1 MKRLLSIIALL
12 LAVGCSSL
20 HEDQPVVNPLDENQP
35 VFHANVS
42 NESLSYLG
50 EDIEFNWAA
59 QDQVSIFTGNTC
71 NKRYEFAGETGD
83 NAGELKFADE
93 KSFGR
98 AEALNANYAIYPYS
112 ETTTID
118 ENGVISYIWPATQS
132 YVEGGISHGAN
143 VMVAAS
149 STVDSHEL
157 EFKSVG
163 GYLRVSLYGEM
174 QGVSSIELT
183 SKAGEPLAGTSL
195 ISATAEGNPTCSMIG
210 KGTTLTLACDDT
222 VVVGTTKARATD
234 FWVALPATTLSEGFT
249 LKVNGQD
256 DKSQVFEIK
265 EAVDFNSKAYSF
277 ERQLTDLTISAEYYG
292 ADEVTASINGETR
305 TYLDQNGTTTFWLAG
320 DEIGI
325 FTMEGSANLKF
336 TTPTS
341 ADAWAG
347 KFRGTLNGEV
357 PLCAYYP
364 YSESAGEDMSALN
377 LYLEPEQSVDN
388 FGMYDFKASFSATR
402 ETGNTTMD
410 FKGLLSLI
418 TVRVNAIDT
427 KLMNYN
433 LKSVTLEVL
442 PLTEGG
448 EAPAVAGQFTLDLSS
463 TMTTTFAG
471 ETFDYAKVVWPEAVN
486 LTTGVIEAPLL
497 INPAS
502 IVAGTSFNIIV
513 ETEEGHKAIIKRN
526 TTKSFVANTRY
537 TLTLNMAGYGPDQIE
552 YIMNEPEQP
561 EIEYVDGNPFSSVKF
576 LQSNNQGKLIKSSL
590 FKGSSSS
597 SYYTNGTTSY
607 DITCVYNSNEGV
619 WEGVI
624 PYLYD
629 FSGLVASFATV
640 DPAATVTIEGVEQ
653 ISGTTVNDYN
663 TEVTYTVAN
672 SNGTNQ
678 KGIVRLKNTGLP
690 VVVITGNEGQ
700 DPYSKATDFDK
711 IENTFTI
718 DINGTVLTGGVR
730 LRGNTTQSMPKKPY
744 AIKLDDKTEVLGMP
758 KHKRWVLLANWLD
771 RTMLRN
777 DLAFYLANQTDTW
790 APHGQPVE
798 LVLNGV
804 HVGNYYLGEQIKMD
818 KNRVNIA
825 DVGLDELSEQ
835 TEAAAAAELGYLLE
849 CDQSADDTE
858 VYFKVSSP
866 VTFYVYVK
874 DPSHKDY
881 LGDNT
886 KTSKHIGITYIKN
899 YFNSVGTA
907 LKNSNWTKT
916 AELLDYKS
924 FADHWI
930 MTEITENQESKHPKS
945 FYMHKDAGGK
955 LCAGPAWDFDWGTFI
970 DMKYIGDS
978 RYGET
983 SSTAG
988 KIQNKYTMRYTMWY
1002 QYLFNDPAFKAVV
1015 KERWAVLKPKMNT
1028 ALTYLDERAAEVKA
1042 SDEFNHAMWPIEG
1055 MIVNQ
1060 WYSYGFPNHDEK
1072 LSFDNAIASM
1082 RAALSARL
1090 TWLDTEINKL

>member
-1 MKRLLSIIALL
+1 MFALL
-12 LAVGCSSL
+12 LAAGCSSL
-20 HEDQPVVNPLDENQP
+20 HEDQPSVHFPENNQP
-35 VFHANVS
+35 VFHANLS
-42 NESLSYLG
+42 NESLTYLG
-50 EDIEFNWAA
+50 EDIEFSWAA
-59 QDQVSIFTGNTC
+59 KDQVSIFTGNTR
-71 NKRYEFAGETGD
+71 NKLYEFTGETGD
-83 NAGELKFADE
+83 NAGELKYAG
-93 KSFGR
+93 KNSFGFG
-98 AEALNANYAIYPYS
+98 EALNANYAIYPYS

-118 ENGVISYIWPATQS
+118 ENGDISYTWPATQT
-132 YVEGGISHGAN
+132 YAENGIGYGAN

-149 STVDSHEL
+149 SSVDSHDL
-157 EFKSVG
+157 VFKSVG

-174 QGVSSIELT
+174 QGVNSIELT
-183 SKAGEPLAGTSL
+183 SNAGEPLAGASL
-195 ISATAEGNPTCSMIG
+195 ISATAESKPSCTMTD
-210 KGTTLTLACDDT
+210 KTTTLTLACEDT
-222 VVVGTTKARATD
+222 VLVGSTKVRATD
-234 FWVALPATTLSEGFT
+234 FWVVLPATTLAEGFT
-249 LKVNGQD
+249 LKVNGIN
-256 DKSQVFEIK
+256 DKSQEFEIK
-265 EAVDFNSKAYSF
+265 GSVDFSSKVYGL
-277 ERQLTDLTISAEYYG
+277 ERQLTDLTVPVEYYG
-292 ADEVTASINGETR
+292 ADEVRASINGETR
-305 TYLDQNGTTTFWLAG
+305 TYLDQNGTTTYWLAG
-320 DEIGI
+320 DEIGV
-325 FTMEGSANLKF
+325 FTMQGSTNLKF

-357 PLCAYYP
+357 PVCAYYP
-364 YSESAGEDMSALN
+364 YSESAGDDMTALS

-388 FGMYDFKASFSATR
+388 FGKYDFKASFSATR
-402 ETGNTTMD
+402 DTGNTSMD

-418 TVRVNAIDT
+418 TLRVNAIDT
-427 KLMNYN
+427 QLMNYN
-433 LKSVTLEVL
+433 LKSATLQVL

-448 EAPAVAGQFTLDLSS
+448 DAPAVAGEFTLDL
-463 TMTTTFAG
+463 TTANATNFAG
-471 ETFDYAKVVWPEAVN
+471 ETFDYAKVVWPEAVS
-486 LTTGVIEAPLL
+486 LTTGVIEAPIL

-502 IVAGTSFNIIV
+502 IVAGTSFQVII
-513 ETEEGHKAIIKRN
+513 ETEEGHKAIIKRS
-526 TTKSFVANTRY
+526 TSKSFAANTRY

-561 EIEYVDGNPFSSVKF
+561 EVEYVEGNPFSSVKF
-576 LQSNNQGKLIKSSL
+576 LQSANEGKLLKSSL
-590 FKGSSSS
+590 FQGSSSS
-597 SYYTNGTTSY
+597 KYYTNGTIAY
-607 DITCVYNSNEGV
+607 DITCSYNEAEGV

-629 FSGLVASFATV
+629 FSGLVANFATV
-640 DPAATVTIEGVEQ
+640 DPAATVTVNDVEQ
-653 ISGTTVNDYN
+653 ISGTTANDFN

-672 SNGTNQ
+672 SDGTYQ
-678 KGIVRLKNTGLP
+678 QAVVRLKNTGLP
-690 VVVITGNEGQ
+690 VVVVTGNDGQ
-700 DPYSKATDFDK
+700 APYPKATDFDS
-711 IENTFTI
+711 IEGTFTI
-718 DINGTVLTGGVR
+718 DINGTVHTGGVR

-744 AIKLDDKTEVLGMP
+744 AIKLDGKAEVLGMP

-777 DLAFYLANQTDTW
+777 DLAFYLAHQTDTW
-790 APHGQPVE
+790 APHGEPVE

-804 HVGNYYLGEQIKMD
+804 HVGNYYLGEQIKID

-835 TEAAAAAELGYLLE
+835 TEAAAGAELGYLLE

-874 DPSHKDY
+874 DPSDDPY

-907 LKNSNWTKT
+907 LKNSNWTT
-916 AELLDYKS
+916 VAELIDYKS

-930 MTEITENQESKHPKS
+930 MTELTENQESKHPKS
-945 FYMHKDAGGK
+945 FYMHKNAGGK
-955 LCAGPAWDFDWGTFI
+955 LCAGPAWDYDWGTFI

-988 KIQNKYTMRYTMWY
+988 KIQNKFTMRYTMWY
-1002 QYLFNDPAFKAVV
+1002 QYLFNDPAFKTVV
-1015 KERWAVLKPKMNT
+1015 KERWAVLQPKMNT
-1028 ALTYLDERAAEVKA
+1028 ALSYLDERAAKVKA
-1042 SDEFNHAMWPIEG
+1042 SDAYNHAMWPIEG

-1072 LSFDNAIASM
+1072 LEYDAAISSM

-1090 TWLDTEINKL
+1090 TWLDSQINNL

>member
-1 MKRLLSIIALL
+1 MFALL
-12 LAVGCSSL
+12 LAAGCSSL
-20 HEDQPVVNPLDENQP
+20 HEDQPSVHFPENNQP
-35 VFHANVS
+35 VFHANLS
-42 NESLSYLG
+42 NESLTYLG
-50 EDIEFNWAA
+50 EDIEFSWAA
-59 QDQVSIFTGNTC
+59 KDQVSIFTGNTR
-71 NKRYEFAGETGD
+71 NKLYEFTGETGD
-83 NAGELKFADE
+83 NAGELKYAG
-93 KSFGR
+93 KNSFGFG
-98 AEALNANYAIYPYS
+98 EALNANYAIYPYS
-112 ETTTID
+112 ETTTIN
-118 ENGVISYIWPATQS
+118 ESGVIGYTWPATQT
-132 YVEGGISHGAN
+132 YAENGIGYGAN

-149 STVDSHEL
+149 SSVDSHDL
-157 EFKSVG
+157 VFKSVG

-183 SKAGEPLAGTSL
+183 SNAGEPLAGASL
-195 ISATAEGNPTCSMIG
+195 ISATAQSKPSCTMTG
-210 KGTTLTLACDDT
+210 KTTTLTLACEDT
-222 VVVGTTKARATD
+222 VLVGATKARATD
-234 FWVALPATTLSEGFT
+234 FWVVLPATTLAEGFT
-249 LKVNGQD
+249 LKVNGID
-256 DKSQVFEIK
+256 DKSQEFKVEG
-265 EAVDFNSKAYSF
+265 AVDFNSKAYGL
-277 ERQLTDLTISAEYYG
+277 ERQLTDLTVPAEYYG
-292 ADEVTASINGETR
+292 ADEVRASINAETR
-305 TYLDQNGTTTFWLAG
+305 TYLDQNGTTTYWLAG
-320 DEIGI
+320 DEIGV
-325 FTMEGSANLKF
+325 FTMQGSANLKF

-347 KFRGTLNGEV
+347 KFRGTLNGEIPV
-357 PLCAYYP
+357 CAYYP
-364 YSESAGEDMSALN
+364 YSESAGEDMTALS

-402 ETGNTTMD
+402 DTGNTTMD
-410 FKGLLSLI
+410 FKGLLTLL
-418 TVRVNAIDT
+418 TFRVNAIDT
-427 KLMNYN
+427 QLMNYN
-433 LKSVTLEVL
+433 LKSVTLQVL

-448 EAPAVAGQFTLDLSS
+448 DAPAVAGEFTLDLSAS
-463 TMTTTFAG
+463 NATNFAG
-471 ETFDYAKVVWPEAVN
+471 ETFDYAKIVWPEAVS
-486 LTTGVIEAPLL
+486 LASGVIEAPMM
-497 INPAS
+497 INNAS
-502 IVAGTSFNIIV
+502 VVSGTSFLITI
-513 ETEEGHKAIIKRN
+513 ETEEGHKAIIKRS
-526 TTKSFVANTRY
+526 TTKNYAANTRY
-537 TLTLNMAGYGPDQIE
+537 TMTLNMSGYTSDQIE

-561 EIEYVDGNPFSSVKF
+561 EVEYVEGNPFSSVKF
-576 LQSNNQGKLIKSSL
+576 LQADNQGKLLKSSL
-590 FKGSSSS
+590 FVRSYSNK
-597 SYYTNGTTSY
+597 YYTNGEIAY
-607 DITCVYNSNEGV
+607 DITCTYNAAEGV

-629 FSGLVASFATV
+629 FSGLVADFTTV
-640 DPAATVTIEGVEQ
+640 KAATVTVEGVEQ
-653 ISGTTVNDYN
+653 ISGTTANDFN

-672 SNGTNQ
+672 SDGTYQ
-678 KGIVRLKNTGLP
+678 QAVVRLKNTGLP
-690 VVVITGNEGQ
+690 VVVVTGNDGQ
-700 DPYSKATDFDK
+700 APYPKATDFGE

-718 DINGTVLTGGVR
+718 DFNGTVLPGAVR

-744 AIKLDDKTEVLGMP
+744 AIKLEDKVEVLGMP

-777 DLAFYLANQTDTW
+777 DLAFYLAHQTDTW
-790 APHGQPVE
+790 APHGKPVE

-804 HVGNYYLGEQIKMD
+804 HVGNYYLGEQIKID
-818 KNRVNIA
+818 KKRVNIA

-835 TEAAAAAELGYLLE
+835 TEAAAGAELGYLLE

-874 DPSHKDY
+874 DPSDDPY

-886 KTSKHIGITYIKN
+886 SRSKHIGITYIKN
-899 YFNSVGTA
+899 YFNNVGTA

-930 MTEITENQESKHPKS
+930 MTELTENQESKHPKS

-955 LCAGPAWDFDWGTFI
+955 LCAGPAWDYDWGTFI

-1002 QYLFNDPAFKAVV
+1002 QYLFNDQAFKAVV
-1015 KERWAVLKPKMNT
+1015 KERWAVLKPKMET

-1055 MIVNQ
+1055 MIVGS

-1072 LSFDNAIASM
+1072 LSYDDAISSM

-1090 TWLDTEINKL
+1090 TWLDTEINNL

>member
-1 MKRLLSIIALL
+1 MFALL

-20 HEDQPVVNPLDENQP
+20 HEDQPSVHFSENDQP
-35 VFHANVS
+35 VFHASLS
-42 NESLSYLG
+42 NESLTYLG
-50 EDIEFNWAA
+50 ENIEFSWAA
-59 QDQVSIFTGNTC
+59 KDQVSIFTGNTR
-71 NKRYEFAGETGD
+71 NKLYEFAGNTGD
-83 NAGELKFADE
+83 DAGKLKYAGKNAFGFGEE
-93 KSFGR
+93 
-98 AEALNANYAIYPYS
+98 LNANYAIYPYS

-118 ENGVISYIWPATQS
+118 ENGDISYTWPATQT
-132 YVEGGISHGAN
+132 YAENGIGYGAN

-149 STVDSHEL
+149 SSVDSHDL
-157 EFKSVG
+157 VFKSIG

-174 QGVSSIELT
+174 QGVNSIELT
-183 SKAGEPLAGTSL
+183 SNAGEPLAGASI
-195 ISATAEGNPTCSMIG
+195 ISATAESKPSCTMTDKTS
-210 KGTTLTLACDDT
+210 TLTLVCEDT
-222 VVVGTTKARATD
+222 VLVGSTKVRATD
-234 FWVALPATTLSEGFT
+234 FWVVLPATTLAEGFT
-249 LKVNGQD
+249 LKVNGID
-256 DKSQVFEIK
+256 DKSQEFEINGS
-265 EAVDFNSKAYSF
+265 VDFSSKVYGL
-277 ERQLTDLTISAEYYG
+277 ERQLTDLTVPVEYYG
-292 ADEVTASINGETR
+292 ADEVRASINAETR
-305 TYLDQNGTTTFWLAG
+305 TYLDQNGTTTYWLAG

-325 FTMEGSANLKF
+325 FTMQGSTNLKF

-357 PLCAYYP
+357 PVCAYYP
-364 YSESAGEDMSALN
+364 YSESAGDDMTALS
-377 LYLEPEQSVDN
+377 LFLEPEQSVDN
-388 FGMYDFKASFSATR
+388 FGKYDFKASFNTTR
-402 ETGNTTMD
+402 DTGNTTMD

-418 TVRVNAIDT
+418 TLRVNAIDT
-427 KLMNYN
+427 QLMSYN
-433 LKSVTLEVL
+433 LKSATLQVL

-448 EAPAVAGQFTLDLSS
+448 DAPAVAGEFTLDL
-463 TMTTTFAG
+463 TTANATNFAG
-471 ETFDYAKVVWPEAVN
+471 ETFDYAKVVWPEAVS
-486 LTTGVIEAPLL
+486 LTTGVIEAPIL

-502 IVAGTSFNIIV
+502 IVAGTSFQVII
-513 ETEEGHKAIIKRN
+513 ETEEGHKAIIKRS
-526 TTKSFVANTRY
+526 TSKTFAANTRY

-561 EIEYVDGNPFSSVKF
+561 EVEIVEGNPFSSVKF
-576 LQSNNQGKLIKSSL
+576 LQSANEGKLLKSSL
-590 FKGSSSS
+590 FQGSSSS
-597 SYYTNGTTSY
+597 KYYTNGTIAY
-607 DITCVYNSNEGV
+607 DITCSYNEAEGV

-629 FSGLVASFATV
+629 FSGLVANFATV
-640 DPAATVTIEGVEQ
+640 DAAATVSVEGVEQ
-653 ISGTTVNDYN
+653 ISGTTANDFN
-663 TEVTYTVAN
+663 TDVTYTVAN
-672 SNGTNQ
+672 SNGTYQ
-678 KGIVRLKNTGLP
+678 QAVVRLKNTGLP
-690 VVVITGNEGQ
+690 VVVVTGNDGQ
-700 DPYSKATDFDK
+700 APYPKATDFGE

-718 DINGTVLTGGVR
+718 DINGTVLPGAVR

-744 AIKLDDKTEVLGMP
+744 AIKLEDKVEVLGMP

-777 DLAFYLANQTDTW
+777 DLAFYLAHQTDTW
-790 APHGQPVE
+790 APHGEPVE

-804 HVGNYYLGEQIKMD
+804 HVGNYYLGEQIKID

-825 DVGLDELSEQ
+825 DVGYDKLSEQ
-835 TEAAAAAELGYLLE
+835 TEAAAGAELGYLLE

-858 VYFKVSSP
+858 IYFKVSSP

-874 DPSHKDY
+874 DPSDDPY

-907 LKNSNWTKT
+907 LSNKNWTKT

-930 MTEITENQESKHPKS
+930 MTELTENQESKHPKS
-945 FYMHKDAGGK
+945 FYMHKNAGGK
-955 LCAGPAWDFDWGTFI
+955 LCAGPAWDYDWGTFI
-970 DMKYIGDS
+970 DMSYIGNG

-988 KIQNKYTMRYTMWY
+988 KIQNKFTMRYTMWY
-1002 QYLFNDPAFKAVV
+1002 QYLFNDPAFKTVV
-1015 KERWAVLKPKMNT
+1015 KERWAVLQPKMNT
-1028 ALTYLDERAAEVKA
+1028 ALSYLDERAAEVKA
-1042 SDEFNHAMWPIEG
+1042 SDAYNHAMWPIEG
-1055 MIVNQ
+1055 MIVGS

-1072 LSFDNAIASM
+1072 LSYDAAISSM

>member
-1 MKRLLSIIALL
+1 MFALL
-12 LAVGCSSL
+12 LAAGCSSL
-20 HEDQPVVNPLDENQP
+20 HEDQPSVHFPENNQP
-35 VFHANVS
+35 VFHAN
-42 NESLSYLG
+42 LSDETLTYLG
-50 EDIEFNWAA
+50 EDIEFSWAA
-59 QDQVSIFTGNTC
+59 KDQVSIFTGNTR
-71 NKRYEFAGETGD
+71 NKLYEFTGETGD
-83 NAGELKFADE
+83 NAGELKYAG
-93 KSFGR
+93 KNSFGFG
-98 AEALNANYAIYPYS
+98 EALNANYAIYPYS
-112 ETTTID
+112 ETTTIN
-118 ENGVISYIWPATQS
+118 ESGVIGYTWPATQT
-132 YVEGGISHGAN
+132 YAENGIGYGAN

-149 STVDSHEL
+149 ASVDSHDL
-157 EFKSVG
+157 VFKSVG

-183 SKAGEPLAGTSL
+183 SNAGEPLAGASL
-195 ISATAEGNPTCSMIG
+195 ISATAESKPSCTMTG
-210 KGTTLTLACDDT
+210 KTTTLTLACEDT
-222 VVVGTTKARATD
+222 VLVGATKVRATD
-234 FWVALPATTLSEGFT
+234 FWVVLPATTLAEGFT
-249 LKVNGQD
+249 LKVNGID
-256 DKSQVFEIK
+256 DKSQEFKVEG
-265 EAVDFNSKAYSF
+265 AVDFNSKAYSL
-277 ERQLTDLTISAEYYG
+277 ERQLTDLTVPAEYYG
-292 ADEVTASINGETR
+292 ADEVRASINAETR
-305 TYLDQNGTTTFWLAG
+305 TYLDQNGTTTYWLAG
-320 DEIGI
+320 DEIGV
-325 FTMEGSANLKF
+325 FTMQGSSNLKF

-357 PLCAYYP
+357 PVCAYYP
-364 YSESAGEDMSALN
+364 YSESAGEDMTALS

-402 ETGNTTMD
+402 DTGNTTMD
-410 FKGLLSLI
+410 FKGLLTLL
-418 TVRVNAIDT
+418 TFRVNAIDT
-427 KLMNYN
+427 QLMNYN
-433 LKSVTLEVL
+433 LKSVTLQVL

-448 EAPAVAGQFTLDLSS
+448 DAPAVAGEFTLDLSAS
-463 TMTTTFAG
+463 NATNFAG
-471 ETFDYAKVVWPEAVN
+471 ETFDYAKIVWPEAVS
-486 LTTGVIEAPLL
+486 LASGVIEAPMM
-497 INPAS
+497 INNAS
-502 IVAGTSFNIIV
+502 VVSGTSFLITI
-513 ETEEGHKAIIKRN
+513 ETEEGHKAIIKRS
-526 TTKSFVANTRY
+526 TTKNYAANTRY
-537 TLTLNMAGYGPDQIE
+537 TMTLNMSGYTPDQIE

-561 EIEYVDGNPFSSVKF
+561 EIEYVEGNPFSSVKF
-576 LQSNNQGKLIKSSL
+576 LQADNQGKLLKSSL
-590 FKGSSSS
+590 FKGSYSNK
-597 SYYTNGTTSY
+597 YYTNGETAY
-607 DITCVYNSNEGV
+607 DITCTYNSAEGV

-629 FSGLVASFATV
+629 FSGLVANFATV
-640 DPAATVTIEGVEQ
+640 DAAATVTVNDVEQ
-653 ISGTTVNDYN
+653 ISGTTANDFN

-672 SNGTNQ
+672 SNGTYQ
-678 KGIVRLKNTGLP
+678 QAVVRLKNTGLP
-690 VVVITGNEGQ
+690 VVVITGNNNGQ
-700 DPYSKATDFDK
+700 APYSKETDFDS
-711 IENTFTI
+711 IEGTFTI
-718 DINGTVLTGGVR
+718 DINGTVHTGGVR

-744 AIKLDDKTEVLGMP
+744 AIKLDSKAEVLGMP

-777 DLAFYLANQTDTW
+777 DLAFYLAHQTDTW
-790 APHGQPVE
+790 APHGKPVE

-804 HVGNYYLGEQIKMD
+804 HVGNYYLGEQIKID

-835 TEAAAAAELGYLLE
+835 TEAAAGAELGYLLE

-874 DPSHKDY
+874 DPSDDPY

-899 YFNSVGTA
+899 YFNNVGTA
-907 LKNSNWTKT
+907 LKNSNWTKV
-916 AELLDYKS
+916 AELIDYKS

-930 MTEITENQESKHPKS
+930 MTELTENQESKHPKS

-955 LCAGPAWDFDWGTFI
+955 LCAGPAWDYDWGTFI
-970 DMKYIGDS
+970 DMKYIGEKG
-978 RYGET
+978 YGET

-1002 QYLFNDPAFKAVV
+1002 QYLFNDQAFKAVV
-1015 KERWAVLKPKMNT
+1015 KERWAVLQPKMET

-1072 LSFDNAIASM
+1072 LEYDAAIASM

>member
-1 MKRLLSIIALL
+1 MFALL

-20 HEDQPVVNPLDENQP
+20 HEDQPSVHFSENDQP
-35 VFHANVS
+35 VFHASLS
-42 NESLSYLG
+42 NESLTYLG
-50 EDIEFNWAA
+50 ENIEFSWAA
-59 QDQVSIFTGNTC
+59 KDQVSIFTGNTR
-71 NKRYEFAGETGD
+71 NKLYEFAGNTGD
-83 NAGELKFADE
+83 DAGKLKYAGKNAFGFGEE
-93 KSFGR
+93 
-98 AEALNANYAIYPYS
+98 LNANYAIYPYS

-118 ENGVISYIWPATQS
+118 ENGDISYTWPATQT
-132 YVEGGISHGAN
+132 YAENGIGYGAN

-149 STVDSHEL
+149 SSVDSHDL
-157 EFKSVG
+157 VFKSVG

-174 QGVSSIELT
+174 QGVNSIELT
-183 SKAGEPLAGTSL
+183 SNAGEPLAGASI
-195 ISATAEGNPTCSMIG
+195 ISATAESKPSCTMTDKTS
-210 KGTTLTLACDDT
+210 TLTLVCEDT
-222 VVVGTTKARATD
+222 VLVGSTKVRATD
-234 FWVALPATTLSEGFT
+234 FWVVLPATTLAEGFT
-249 LKVNGQD
+249 LKVNGID
-256 DKSQVFEIK
+256 DKSQEFEINGS
-265 EAVDFNSKAYSF
+265 VDFSSKVYGL
-277 ERQLTDLTISAEYYG
+277 ERQLTDLTVPVEYYG
-292 ADEVTASINGETR
+292 ADEVRASINAETR
-305 TYLDQNGTTTFWLAG
+305 TYLDQNGTTTYWLAG

-325 FTMEGSANLKF
+325 FTMQGSTNLKF

-357 PLCAYYP
+357 PVCAYYP
-364 YSESAGEDMSALN
+364 YSESAGDDMTALS
-377 LYLEPEQSVDN
+377 LFLEPEQSVDN
-388 FGMYDFKASFSATR
+388 FGEYDFKASFNTTR
-402 ETGNTTMD
+402 DTGNTTMD

-418 TVRVNAIDT
+418 TLRVNAIDT
-427 KLMNYN
+427 QLMSYN
-433 LKSVTLEVL
+433 LKSATLQVL

-448 EAPAVAGQFTLDLSS
+448 DAPAVAGEFTLDL
-463 TMTTTFAG
+463 TTANATNFAG
-471 ETFDYAKVVWPEAVN
+471 ETFDYAKVVWPEAVS
-486 LTTGVIEAPLL
+486 LTTGVIEAPIL

-502 IVAGTSFNIIV
+502 IVAGTSFQVII
-513 ETEEGHKAIIKRN
+513 ETEEGHKAIIKRS
-526 TTKSFVANTRY
+526 TSKSFAANTRY

-561 EIEYVDGNPFSSVKF
+561 EVEIVEGNPFSSVKF
-576 LQSNNQGKLIKSSL
+576 LQSANEGKLLKSSR
-590 FKGSSSS
+590 FQGSSSN
-597 SYYTNGTTSY
+597 SYYTNGTIAY
-607 DITCVYNSNEGV
+607 DITCSYNEAEGV

-629 FSGLVASFATV
+629 FSGLVANFATV
-640 DPAATVTIEGVEQ
+640 DAAATVTVEGVEQ
-653 ISGTTVNDYN
+653 ISGTTANDFN
-663 TEVTYTVAN
+663 TDVTYTVAN
-672 SNGTNQ
+672 SNGTYQ
-678 KGIVRLKNTGLP
+678 QAVVRLKNTGLP
-690 VVVITGNEGQ
+690 VVVVTGNDGQ
-700 DPYSKATDFDK
+700 APYPKATDFGE

-718 DINGTVLTGGVR
+718 DINGTVLPGAVR

-744 AIKLDDKTEVLGMP
+744 AIKLKDKVEVLGMP

-777 DLAFYLANQTDTW
+777 DLAFYLAHQTDTW
-790 APHGQPVE
+790 APHGEPVE

-804 HVGNYYLGEQIKMD
+804 HVGNYYLGEQIKID

-825 DVGLDELSEQ
+825 DVGLDKLSEQ
-835 TEAAAAAELGYLLE
+835 TEAAAGAELGYLLE
-849 CDQSADDTE
+849 CDQSSDNTE

-874 DPSHKDY
+874 DPSDDPY

-907 LKNSNWTKT
+907 LSNKNWTKT

-930 MTEITENQESKHPKS
+930 MTELTENQESKHPKS
-945 FYMHKDAGGK
+945 FYMHKNAGGK
-955 LCAGPAWDFDWGTFI
+955 LCAGPAWDYDWGTFI

-988 KIQNKYTMRYTMWY
+988 KIQNKFTMRYTMWY
-1002 QYLFNDPAFKAVV
+1002 QYLFNDPAFKTVV
-1015 KERWAVLKPKMNT
+1015 KERWAVLQPKMNT
-1028 ALTYLDERAAEVKA
+1028 ALSYLDERAAKVKA
-1042 SDEFNHAMWPIEG
+1042 SDAYNHAMWPIEG
-1055 MIVNQ
+1055 MIVGS

-1072 LSFDNAIASM
+1072 LSYDAAISSM

-1090 TWLDTEINKL
+1090 TWLDSQINNL

>member
-1 MKRLLSIIALL
+1 MFALL
-12 LAVGCSSL
+12 LAAGCSSL
-20 HEDQPVVNPLDENQP
+20 HEDQPSVHFPENNQP
-35 VFHANVS
+35 VFHANLS
-42 NESLSYLG
+42 NESLTYLG
-50 EDIEFNWAA
+50 EDIEFSWAA
-59 QDQVSIFTGNTC
+59 KDQVSIFTGNTR
-71 NKRYEFAGETGD
+71 NKLYEFTGETGD
-83 NAGELKFADE
+83 NAGELKYAG
-93 KSFGR
+93 KNSFGFG
-98 AEALNANYAIYPYS
+98 ESLNANYAIYPYS
-112 ETTTID
+112 ETTTIN
-118 ENGVISYIWPATQS
+118 ESGVIGYTWPATQT
-132 YVEGGISHGAN
+132 YAENGIGYGAN

-149 STVDSHEL
+149 ASVDSHDL
-157 EFKSVG
+157 VFKSVG

-183 SKAGEPLAGTSL
+183 SNAGEPLAGASL
-195 ISATAEGNPTCSMIG
+195 ISATAQG
-210 KGTTLTLACDDT
+210 KPSCTMTGKTTTLTLACEDT
-222 VVVGTTKARATD
+222 VLVGATKVRATD
-234 FWVALPATTLSEGFT
+234 FWVVLPATTLAEGFT
-249 LKVNGQD
+249 LKVNGID
-256 DKSQVFEIK
+256 DKSQEFKVEG
-265 EAVDFNSKAYSF
+265 AVDFNSKAYSL
-277 ERQLTDLTISAEYYG
+277 ERKLTDLTVPAEYYG
-292 ADEVTASINGETR
+292 ADEVRASINAETR
-305 TYLDQNGTTTFWLAG
+305 TYLDQNGTTTYWLAG
-320 DEIGI
+320 DEIGV
-325 FTMEGSANLKF
+325 FTMQGSANLKF

-357 PLCAYYP
+357 PVCAYYP
-364 YSESAGEDMSALN
+364 YSESAGEDMTALS

-402 ETGNTTMD
+402 DTGNTSMD
-410 FKGLLSLI
+410 FKGLLTLL
-418 TVRVNAIDT
+418 TFRVNAIDT
-427 KLMNYN
+427 QLMNYN
-433 LKSVTLEVL
+433 LKSVTLQVL

-448 EAPAVAGQFTLDLSS
+448 DAPAVAGEFTLDLSAS
-463 TMTTTFAG
+463 NATNFAG
-471 ETFDYAKVVWPEAVN
+471 ETFDYAKIVWPEAVS
-486 LTTGVIEAPLL
+486 LASGVIEAPMM
-497 INPAS
+497 INNAS
-502 IVAGTSFNIIV
+502 VVSGTSFLITI
-513 ETEEGHKAIIKRN
+513 ETEEGHKAIIKRS
-526 TTKSFVANTRY
+526 TTKNYAANTRY
-537 TLTLNMAGYGPDQIE
+537 TMTLNMSGYTPDQIE

-561 EIEYVDGNPFSSVKF
+561 EIEYVEGNPFSSVKF
-576 LQSNNQGKLIKSSL
+576 LQADNQGKLLKSSL
-590 FKGSSSS
+590 FDRSYSNK
-597 SYYTNGTTSY
+597 YYTNGETAY
-607 DITCVYNSNEGV
+607 DITCTYNAAEGV

-629 FSGLVASFATV
+629 FSGLVADFTTV
-640 DPAATVTIEGVEQ
+640 NAATVTVEGVEQ
-653 ISGTTVNDYN
+653 ISGTTVNDFN

-672 SNGTNQ
+672 SNGTYQ
-678 KGIVRLKNTGLP
+678 QAVVRLKNTGLP
-690 VVVITGNEGQ
+690 VVVVTGNDGQ
-700 DPYSKATDFDK
+700 APYPKATDFDEIK
-711 IENTFTI
+711 KTFTI
-718 DINGTVLTGGVR
+718 DINGTVHLGAVR

-744 AIKLDDKTEVLGMP
+744 AIKLEDKVEVLGMP

-777 DLAFYLANQTDTW
+777 DLAFYLAHQTDTW

-804 HVGNYYLGEQIKMD
+804 HVGNYYLGEQIKID

-825 DVGLDELSEQ
+825 DVGYDKLSEQ
-835 TEAAAAAELGYLLE
+835 TEAAAGAELGYLLE

-858 VYFKVSSP
+858 IYFKVSSP

-874 DPSHKDY
+874 DPGSDYY

-907 LKNSNWTKT
+907 LSNKNWTKT

-930 MTEITENQESKHPKS
+930 MTELTENQESKHPKS

-955 LCAGPAWDFDWGTFI
+955 LCAGPAWDYDWGTFI

-1002 QYLFNDPAFKAVV
+1002 QYLFNDPAFKTVV
-1015 KERWAVLKPKMNT
+1015 KERWAVLQPKMET

-1055 MIVNQ
+1055 MIVGS

-1072 LSFDNAIASM
+1072 FAYDEAISSM

-1090 TWLDTEINKL
+1090 KWLDTEINKL